1 MQSPQQGV
9 SLQERPPRNF
19 RDLTRSSRELIL
31 LALSGATAPRLFRRC
46 HADAEEYDALLAE
59 MQSLRGAVYL
69 RDGAIT
75 SAQISG
81 GRHRS
86 AGDRESWHLLVL
98 DHDGHVCACSRYREH
113 PSHAGF
119 DNMLVSK
126 AALAHCPRWGAKVA
140 GAVEQELALVRR
152 LGLSCAEV
160 GGWALREEVRGTS
173 EAVRMVLTTY
183 SLAQALGGG
192 VGIGT
197 ATHRNGSASILRKM
211 GARPL
216 QHEDAELPSYHDP
229 QYQCEMEI
237 LRFYFWAPNPRYAA
251 WISEIRAELPNIR
264 VIADS
269 EAKLEWSL
277 ARMGWEF
284 ARLRPAMA
292 AGAA

>member
-1 MQSPQQGV
+1 
-9 SLQERPPRNF
+9 
-19 RDLTRSSRELIL
+19 
-31 LALSGATAPRLFRRC
+31 
-46 HADAEEYDALLAE
+46 
-59 MQSLRGAVYL
+59 
-69 RDGAIT
+69 
-75 SAQISG
+75 
-81 GRHRS
+81 
-86 AGDRESWHLLVL
+86 
-98 DHDGHVCACSRYREH
+98 
-113 PSHAGF
+113 
-119 DNMLVSK
+119 
-126 AALAHCPRWGAKVA
+126 
-140 GAVEQELALVRR
+140 
-152 LGLSCAEV
+152 
-160 GGWALREEVRGTS
+160 
-173 EAVRMVLTTY
+173 
-183 SLAQALGGG
+183 
-192 VGIGT
+192 
-197 ATHRNGSASILRKM
+197 M